1 MTLREQLK
9 NTGDKMGKYMMATK
23 ATHKLGDISS
33 DEPDL
38 CFVKEEADDY
48 YIGNWVTG
56 YGFVGVHFPKATTRL
71 LTPEEVAQCNDTY
84 IEIDS
89 GPSVKLEVD

>member
-1 MTLREQLK
+1 
-9 NTGDKMGKYMMATK
+9 MGKYMMATK

-38 CFVKEEADDY
+38 CFIGEETDEH

-56 YGFVGVHFPKATTRL
+56 FGFINVHFPKATTRE
-71 LTPEEVAQCNDTY
+71 LTSEEVKHFNKMN
-84 IEIDS
+84 IRIGS
-89 GPSVKLEVD
+89 GPSVKLKVD